1 MCPCPERKHI
11 YCRCPFNISNFM
23 ENSKRY
29 KRKIICAFSYTVT
42 STVSPE
48 KISSPTFMIMKIIP
62 ASLKYG
68 GKT

>member
-1 MCPCPERKHI
+1 
-11 YCRCPFNISNFM
+11 M
-23 ENSKRY
+23 ESSKRY
-29 KRKIICAFSYTVT
+29 KGKIICAFSYTVT

-48 KISSPTFMIMKIIP
+48 KISSPTSIIKKMES